1 MVGWHNWL
9 DGHEWVWASS
19 GIWWW
24 IGKPGVAA
32 VHGVAKSQT
41 RLTELNWCF
50 QGMTWGNVQVRT
62 KWKNRKLNLKQ
73 HDLNCTEL
81 DMYTGRIQ
89 IGDSVYSEKKLS
101 VLVHIFYSKH
111 LLRKSVSKNLKR
123 LSSNAVST
131 QNFSIDFLISTQ
143 IIPCLLIE
151 AWEESVVT
159 STLFLFHPA
168 YPPQLHSP
176 SPLPSPGAKS
186 EESSSPGRAHAEQ
199 KEVHSPSWKTPKML
213 CPEF

>member
-1 MVGWHNWL
+1 
-9 DGHEWVWASS
+9 
-19 GIWWW
+19 
-24 IGKPGVAA
+24 
-32 VHGVAKSQT
+32 
-41 RLTELNWCF
+41 
-50 QGMTWGNVQVRT
+50 MTWGNVQVRT

-73 HDLNCTEL
+73 HDLNCTEV

-101 VLVHIFYSKH
+101 VLLHIFYSKH

-123 LSSNAVST
+123 DSVQMQCPLKTSL
-131 QNFSIDFLISTQ
+131 DFLISTQ

-168 YPPQLHSP
+168 YPPNSIP
-176 SPLPSPGAKS
+176 RLPSPPPGPSLRNPAVQ
-186 EESSSPGRAHAEQ
+186 EEH
-199 KEVHSPSWKTPKML
+199 M
-213 CPEF
+213 